1 MYARCGG
8 RRRRAEFVQSLQ
20 PVRSKGAS
28 MIEVHPQTRS
38 TLQEA
43 PERYLFT
50 LTFAHGEVALLTI
63 SGATDAHHARIL
75 AENAIAHCRYTVT
88 RGDSTG
94 GKAHCFY
101 YWHVQAQERNPRL
114 DSLSRGA

>member
-1 MYARCGG
+1 MMQKMMSPVVDA
-8 RRRRAEFVQSLQ
+8 ASSQQQSHS
-20 PVRSKGAS
+20 VA
-28 MIEVHPQTRS
+28 
-38 TLQEA
+38 
-43 PERYLFT
+43 LFT

-94 GKAHCFY
+94 GHAHCFY
-101 YWHVQAQERNPRL
+101 YWHVQAQEQTPRL
-114 DSLSRGA
+114 DSLSQGA